1 MSNIDI
7 MAFGAHPDD
16 IEIGCAGT
24 LIKMVEQGKSVVL
37 VDLTQ
42 GEMGTRGTV
51 EIRSKE
57 ADKAC
62 KIIGAVAREN
72 LKLED
77 GNVSVTKDN
86 RLEVVKVI
94 RRYRPKVLLIPYFKD
109 RHPDHYQGS
118 ELIYQG
124 AYHAGLEKVD
134 TGQERYRPPK
144 IIYYT
149 LFSDVESPSFIVDI
163 SEQYERKMAAIYA
176 FESQF
181 KSNDNFYAETKL
193 TSRSYNRMVEYRMGY
208 VGSLIGV
215 DYGEAFLVKGQVSVD
230 DITKV
235 NFSSF

>member
-1 MSNIDI
+1 MDSVDI

-24 LIKMVEQGKSVVL
+24 LIKMVDQGKSVVL

-51 EIRSKE
+51 ETRYNEGES
-57 ADKAC
+57 AR

-77 GNVSVTKDN
+77 GNVCVSKEN

-94 RRYRPKVLLIPYFKD
+94 RKYRPKVLLLPYFKD

-124 AYHAGLEKVD
+124 AYHAGLEKID
-134 TGQERYRPPK
+134 TGQEKYRPPK

-149 LFSDVESPSFIVDI
+149 LFSDVEEPSFIVDI
-163 SEQYERKMAAIYA
+163 TDQFDKKLEAIYA
-176 FESQF
+176 FETQF
-181 KSNDNFYAETKL
+181 KANDNFYAETKL
-193 TSRSYNRMVEYRMGY
+193 TSRSYNRMLEYRMGY

-215 DYGEAFLVKGQVSVD
+215 DFGEAFLVKGQMYVD
-230 DITKV
+230 DITDV